1 MVFFVV
7 VFASCQIEMINCDYW
22 HSLFT
27 RPTILLLIS
36 LPSGHSC
43 IKASQQASKY
53 LCVLV
58 ICSHSKLPIHLL
70 IAALKFVQTRLDICF
85 IVFRLNEKKRNN
97 NNFQPEKK
105 TKKKKPKFQMIYTRS
120 LCVFGGR
127 SVKLI
132 GYIIRIIFASKFW
145 LRSDWN

>member
-36 LPSGHSC
+36 IPSGHSC

-97 NNFQPEKK
+97 NNFQPETK
-105 TKKKKPKFQMIYTRS
+105 TKKKTKISNDLHSELVRVWGSQR
-120 LCVFGGR
+120 
-127 SVKLI
+127 
-132 GYIIRIIFASKFW
+132 
-145 LRSDWN
+145 